1 MPVFDGQD
9 FEAHVLEDLDGRELV
24 EIWMGTYRLSM
35 PNGEVWKVPI
45 RIIAMHRAR
54 AYSDEYEGS
63 VERSLHEN
71 TLRLFSA
78 QDFEIEDWAK
88 NNMDWSDVE
97 THAIREVEA
106 DREKERVDGWNDG
119 EVEISRETF

>member
-1 MPVFDGQD
+1 MPVFDGQEFD
-9 FEAHVLEDLDGRELV
+9 AHVSEALEEKDLA
-24 EIWMGTYRLSM
+24 EIWKGTYRLSM

-45 RIIAMHRAR
+45 RIIAMDRAR
-54 AYSDEYEGS
+54 AYSSEYEGS
-63 VERSLHEN
+63 VERSLHED
-71 TLRLFSA
+71 TLPLFNA
-78 QDFEIEDWAK
+78 QGFEIEDWAK

-106 DREKERVDGWNDG
+106 DREKERVDGWSDG